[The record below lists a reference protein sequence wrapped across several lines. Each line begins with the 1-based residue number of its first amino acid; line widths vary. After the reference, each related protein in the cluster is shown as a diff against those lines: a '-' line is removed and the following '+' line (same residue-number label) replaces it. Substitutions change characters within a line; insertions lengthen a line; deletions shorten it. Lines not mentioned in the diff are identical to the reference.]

1 MKQMQGSYLT
11 GYVTIKIDGLN
22 PEKFFQACADQGVF
36 VWNIRKE
43 SETVCTGNIRL
54 KHLKKMKQIRRKTD
68 FKVSFI
74 NKKGL
79 PFILKKLTLRKE
91 ILTAFIMSMLLIFF
105 LSNIIWEVRI
115 MNVPTDLE
123 EEISK
128 QLEEYGIHQGA
139 WTFSIDKSSVIQ
151 QKLIHDIPEL
161 LWVGVHKKGT
171 TFVLEGVEKTI
182 VEEEEKEGPRN
193 LVAAKKGVIQ
203 KMYVSKGVPKAQVN
217 DYVEPGDLLVS
228 GKLRFDEN
236 KKDKK
241 YELVEAEADIIAKT
255 WYEVSVTIPL
265 EANYELLT
273 GERESKYH
281 LKINGFELPVW
292 GFGSPEFDNTHKERN
307 VNELYFLKWELPVKM
322 VETILSEKEYNKVK
336 RSKAEAIKVGI
347 KQAKNELQLQLGNEA
362 RIVSENILHETTEN
376 GKVKLI
382 LYITVKEDIVKE
394 VPLNQGD

>member
-11 GYVTIKIDGLN
+11 GYVTIRINGLK
-22 PEKFFQACADQGVF
+22 PENFFQACADKGVF

-43 SETVCTGNIRL
+43 SDIVCTGNIRL
-54 KHLKKMKQIRRKTD
+54 KDLKTIKRIKRTSDCKI
-68 FKVSFI
+68 SFVG
-74 NKKGL
+74 KKGL
-79 PFILKKLTLRKE
+79 PFILKKLTIRKE
-91 ILTAFIMSMLLIFF
+91 IITAFVMSILLIFF

-115 MNVPTDLE
+115 TDVPTDLE

-139 WTFSIDKSSVIQ
+139 WTFSIAESSVIQ

-255 WYEVSVTIPL
+255 WYEVSVTVPL
-265 EANYELLT
+265 EASHELLT
-273 GERESKYH
+273 GERKSKYY
-281 LKINGFELPVW
+281 LKLNDFELPVW
-292 GFGSPEFDNTHKERN
+292 GFGSPEFDNIHKERN
-307 VNELYFLKWELPVKM
+307 VNDLYFLKWELPFKM
-322 VETILSEKEYNKVK
+322 VETILSEKKYNKVK
-336 RSKAEAIKVGI
+336 RSKEEAIKIGI
-347 KQAKNELQLQLGNEA
+347 KQAKRELQLQLGNDA
-362 RIVSENILHETTEN
+362 RVVSENILHETTEN

-382 LYITVKEDIVKE
+382 LYMTVKEDIVKE
-394 VPLNQGD
+394 VPIRQGD